1 MYDPD
6 PEVCG
11 MMRAVALV
19 GGGAGAG
26 GSVWINADAVRGE
39 GIISANGGSTTK
51 VKGRATTLELE
62 LTSPG
67 GAGGGGRVAIYYN
80 ELQRASLQIS
90 AAGGRSLEGTAYG
103 TAGTIFL
110 SRLVVVVVDG

>member
-1 MYDPD
+1 VYDPD
-6 PEVCG
+6 PNVCG
-11 MMRAVALV
+11 VMRDVALV

-51 VKGRATTLELE
+51 VKGRSTAPALE

-67 GAGGGGRVAIYYN
+67 GAGGGGRVAIFYN

-103 TAGTIFL
+103 TAGTIFFA
-110 SRLVVVVVDG
+110 RFVDG

>member
-51 VKGRATTLELE
+51 VKGRDLLQRVA
-62 LTSPG
+62 
-67 GAGGGGRVAIYYN
+67 ARHVADIGGRW
-80 ELQRASLQIS
+80 SLV
-90 AAGGRSLEGTAYG
+90 GGHCLWHCWHNLFIKVGCG
-103 TAGTIFL
+103 GC
-110 SRLVVVVVDG
+110 